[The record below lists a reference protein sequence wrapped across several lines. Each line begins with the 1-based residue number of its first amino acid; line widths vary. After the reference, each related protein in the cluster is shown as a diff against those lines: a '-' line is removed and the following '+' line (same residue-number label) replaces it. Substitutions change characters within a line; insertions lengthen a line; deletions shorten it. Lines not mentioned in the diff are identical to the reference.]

1 VKIIMNGRLKVLF
14 IEDNP
19 GDSRL
24 IQELLREGQEV
35 LFDFQQAESLSAGLA
50 YLTKGGIDITLLDL
64 SLPDSQGMETLVR
77 MRERAPGMP
86 VVVLTGLDDEKLG
99 VEALQAGA
107 QDYLVKGQINWQL
120 LSRTIRYAIERKR
133 FEQRL
138 EFLATHDDLTGL
150 PNRYL
155 FRNLLEHALERARR
169 KAGSAENHEVISV
182 MLLDLDNFKDVNDSL
197 GHAQGDKLLCL
208 VAKRLQ
214 SCLRRSDIA
223 ARMGGD
229 EFTIISEDIAGPED
243 AATIARKVLEGMSAP
258 FTLDGKTLQVTA
270 SLGISM
276 FPIDSEDPEI
286 LLKYADMAMYRA
298 KQTRNR
304 FCSHNLSGEA

>member
-1 VKIIMNGRLKVLF
+1 MNARLKVLF

-24 IQELLREGQEV
+24 IQELLREGQEA

-169 KAGSAENHEVISV
+169 RVRSTSDQGLLSV

-197 GHAQGDKLLCL
+197 GHDQGDKLLCL
-208 VAKRLQ
+208 VADRLQ
-214 SCLRRSDIA
+214 SCLRKADLA

-229 EFTIISEDIAGPED
+229 EFTIISEDIPGPED
-243 AATIARKVLEGMSAP
+243 AATIARKI
-258 FTLDGKTLQVTA
+258 LDGFSSPFELGGKALQVTA
-270 SLGISM
+270 SLGISL
-276 FPIDSEDPEI
+276 FPSDSDDAET

-298 KQTRNR
+298 KRTRNCFR
-304 FCSHNLSGEA
+304 FHVLAGKG